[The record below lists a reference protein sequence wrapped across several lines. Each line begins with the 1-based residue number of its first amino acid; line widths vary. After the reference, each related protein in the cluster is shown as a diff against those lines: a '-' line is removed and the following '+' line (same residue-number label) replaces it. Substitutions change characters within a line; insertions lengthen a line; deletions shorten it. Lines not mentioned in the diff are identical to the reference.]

1 VFYSLNNGII
11 KNEDPM
17 GLLNNISIKV
27 KIIALAGAAIIGFII
42 SLAVNTSINSE
53 NRERIQKVR
62 DVYFP
67 VVQKSDANLV
77 KLRQIKELLNTAVST
92 GEKEFIQ
99 NADILKKEIL
109 NDVESIIT
117 LWLEQSRESREIRSQ
132 FKQYYDVA
140 YEVSNGM
147 LTGTLDMSKM
157 SVKIN
162 LMNSSLKNV
171 TDSMEKLSVKALRD
185 FNETVEAS
193 NSDAQ
198 KALKLGMLVTG
209 ITITILLLLGW
220 STASSIGT
228 ALRSL
233 LGSLKDIA
241 SGDGDLTKRIEKTS
255 NDELGDVVDWFNLF
269 VDKLH
274 NSISDVVKSTTP
286 LTTLSADLG
295 TLTRETLSI
304 SADQNIATEQVSL
317 VVEEMVSSVQAVS
330 SNANSASL
338 AANQADK
345 AAKDGREIVDKT
357 VASIIGLAEEVERAG
372 EVIRKL
378 ESDTENVGTILD
390 VIKGIAEQ
398 TNLLALNA
406 AIEAARA
413 GEQGR
418 GFAVVA
424 DEVRTLASRTQDSTQ
439 EIQKVIEE
447 LQAAARSAVE
457 VMGQSKQ
464 RAQTSVE
471 QASQT
476 GESLAAITER
486 VEAITEMNMQIATAA
501 EQQERAAYSIKD
513 NVLGI
518 KDTSEATMRSIQKV
532 EEASASLVGISGNL
546 QRVTG
551 EFKV

>member
-1 VFYSLNNGII
+1 
-11 KNEDPM
+11 M
-17 GLLNNISIKV
+17 GLLGNISIKA
-27 KIIALAGAAIIGFII
+27 KIIALAGAAIIGFVI

-77 KLRQIKELLNTAVST
+77 KLHQIKELLNTAVST
-92 GEKEFIQ
+92 GEEEFIQ
-99 NADILKKEIL
+99 NADMLKKEIL
-109 NDVESIIT
+109 NNVESIIV
-117 LWLEQSRESREIRSQ
+117 LWLEQSRESQKIRGQ

-157 SVKIN
+157 TVKID
-162 LMNSSLKNV
+162 LMNSSLKTV
-171 TDSMEKLSVKALRD
+171 TESMEELSIKALHD

-209 ITITILLLLGW
+209 ITIAILLLLGW

-255 NDELGDVVDWFNLF
+255 NDELGDVVDWFNQF

-286 LTTLSADLG
+286 LTALSSDLG
-295 TLTRETLSI
+295 NLTSETLSI
-304 SADQNIATEQVSL
+304 SSEQNRATEQVSL

-330 SNANSASL
+330 NNANSASQ

-501 EQQERAAYSIKD
+501 EEQERAAHSIKE
-513 NVLGI
+513 NVMGI

-532 EEASASLVGISGNL
+532 EEASSSLVEISGNL

>member
-1 VFYSLNNGII
+1 
-11 KNEDPM
+11 M
-17 GLLNNISIKV
+17 GLLSNISIKV
-27 KIIALAGAAIIGFII
+27 KIIALAGAAIIGFVI
-42 SLAVNTSINSE
+42 SLAVNASINSQ
-53 NRERIQKVR
+53 NSERIQKVR

-77 KLRQIKELLNTAVST
+77 KLNQIKELLNTAVST
-92 GEKEFIQ
+92 GEEEFIDSA
-99 NADILKKEIL
+99 NDLKKEIL
-109 NDVESIIT
+109 TNIESIIV
-117 LWLEQSRESREIRSQ
+117 LWLDHSQESEKLRGL
-132 FKQYYDVA
+132 FNAYYSSA
-140 YEVSNGM
+140 FEVSDGM
-147 LTGTLDMSKM
+147 LKGTLDMSKM
-157 SVKIN
+157 SSKIDN
-162 LMNSSLKNV
+162 MNSSLTAVN
-171 TDSMEKLSVKALRD
+171 DSMEKLSVKALSE
-185 FNETVEAS
+185 FNQTVEVS
-193 NSDAQ
+193 ISDAQ
-198 KALKLGMLVTG
+198 KALTLGMLVTG
-209 ITITILLLLGW
+209 VTIAILLLLGW

-233 LGSLKDIA
+233 LVSLKDIA

-255 NDELGDVVDWFNLF
+255 NDELGDVVDWFNQF

-274 NSISDVVKSTTP
+274 HSITDVVKSIGP
-286 LTTLSADLG
+286 LTSLSSDLG
-295 TLTRETLSI
+295 SLTSETLAI
-304 SADQNIATEQVSL
+304 SASQNKATEQVSL

-330 SNANSASL
+330 SNANSASE
-338 AANQADK
+338 AANQADR
-345 AAKDGREIVDKT
+345 AAKDGRDIVTKT
-357 VASIIGLAEEVERAG
+357 VASINGLAEEVERAG

-378 ESDTENVGTILD
+378 EADTENVGTILD

-447 LQAAARSAVE
+447 LQTAARSAVE
-457 VMGQSKQ
+457 VMGQSKH

-471 QASQT
+471 QAAQT

-501 EQQERAAYSIKD
+501 EQQERAAYSIKE

-518 KDTSEATMRSIQKV
+518 KDTSETTMRSIQKV
-532 EEASASLVGISGNL
+532 EEASSSLVDISGDL
-546 QRVTG
+546 HRVTG
-551 EFKV
+551 DFKV

>member
-1 VFYSLNNGII
+1 
-11 KNEDPM
+11 M
-17 GLLNNISIKV
+17 GLLSNISIKV
-27 KIIALAGAAIIGFII
+27 KIIALAGAAIIGFMI
-42 SLAVNTSINSE
+42 SLAVNTSINSQ
-53 NRERIQKVR
+53 NSERIQKVR

-67 VVQKSDANLV
+67 VVQKADGNLV

-92 GEKEFIQ
+92 GEVEIIQ
-99 NADILKKEIL
+99 NADLLKKEIL
-109 NDVESIIT
+109 ADVESIIT
-117 LWLEQSRESREIRSQ
+117 LWTDRSQENQKLKDQ
-132 FKQYYDVA
+132 FKQYYTIA
-140 YEVSNGM
+140 REVSAGM
-147 LTGTLDMSKM
+147 LSGTLDMSKM
-157 SVKIN
+157 SSKIDNMNDAFETVK
-162 LMNSSLKNV
+162 
-171 TDSMEKLSVKALRD
+171 DSMEKLSSNALTE
-185 FNETVEAS
+185 FNQTVDVS
-193 NSDAQ
+193 ISDAQ
-198 KALKLGMLVTG
+198 KALTLGMLVTG
-209 ITITILLLLGW
+209 VTIAILLLLGW

-255 NDELGDVVDWFNLF
+255 NDELGDVVYWFNQF

-274 NSISDVVKSTTP
+274 HSITDVVQSIAP
-286 LTTLSADLG
+286 LTSLSSDLG
-295 TLTRETLSI
+295 SLTRETLAI
-304 SADQNIATEQVSL
+304 SAKQNQATEQVSL
-317 VVEEMVSSVQAVS
+317 VVEEMVSSVKAVS
-330 SNANSASL
+330 NNANSASE
-338 AANQADK
+338 AAKQADK
-345 AAKDGREIVDKT
+345 AAKDGRDIVTKT
-357 VASIIGLAEEVERAG
+357 VASINGLAEEVERAG

-378 ESDTENVGTILD
+378 EADTGNVGTILD

-447 LQAAARSAVE
+447 LQTAARSAVD

-464 RAQTSVE
+464 RAQASVE
-471 QASQT
+471 HAAQT

-486 VEAITEMNMQIATAA
+486 VSAITEMNMQIASAA
-501 EQQERAAYSIKD
+501 VEQERAAYSIKE

-518 KDTSEATMRSIQKV
+518 KETSETAMRSIQKV
-532 EEASASLVGISGNL
+532 EEASLSLVDISGNL

-551 EFKV
+551 DFKV